1 MAAQGTRSKK
11 GRHWTSRLETA
22 KVWVFLA
29 QILVV
34 VLIVIMGIMDDLE
47 SIEKGYVDLPG
58 IVVPLALLVV
68 ALGFE
73 GLLFFVLLCLFRPKV
88 PDRIRDHRTASRAAL
103 GTAIASIV
111 VFVVLV
117 APPVTVLAQD
127 LAGREYTGHDDVF
140 EQILK
145 MRDYLNVT
153 EPKEARLVAA
163 GGASF
168 NVELYLGGSVTDGVL
183 MASERNVTL
192 YVRTFK
198 ADDTAEYVVLARGN
212 GTTGALDWTLTMDR
226 ELRPRLLIGVALPFL
241 ALGLVNAVW
250 YPVAKWRA
258 AKLEATYVTDQK
270 RVLRSKFKVEEAF
283 LIYEDGRLIAHN
295 SRRLKPERDKDIT
308 TGMLTAVQ
316 SFVTDTLMDEEK
328 GTLDQL
334 KYGNLSILVE
344 PQGKINLAIIIS
356 GEETPVLR
364 QGMRNIIAYI
374 NKRYELFLEDWD
386 GDIDRFRDVKRYI
399 GHLVSTGTEEKV
411 MPDEV
416 FLIHRDGRLIAHQT
430 SRLEPSI
437 DNVLLQQWVSECLG
451 AVRAAMDDPSIPIIQ
466 GATVT
471 DTPVIF
477 EYNSYLCLA
486 HMTARPGS
494 EQLREH
500 MSDILGDIDTK
511 YRDHLYTWDGQT
523 TELTEI
529 KVMLEAVFTLPDG
542 E

>member
-1 MAAQGTRSKK
+1 MTTGGTSPKRSK
-11 GRHWTSRLETA
+11 HWTSRLETA
-22 KVWVFLA
+22 KVWIFLA

-34 VLIVIMGIMDDLE
+34 ILIVIMGIMDDLE
-47 SIEKGYVDLPG
+47 SIEKGYIDLPA
-58 IVVPLALLVV
+58 ILVPLALLVV

-88 PDRIRDHRTASRAAL
+88 PDRIRDHRTAARAAL

-127 LAGREYTGHDDVF
+127 LAGREYTAHDDVF
-140 EQILK
+140 EELLK
-145 MRDYLNVT
+145 TRDYLNVT
-153 EPKEARLVAA
+153 EPKEARLAA
-163 GGASF
+163 AEGARF
-168 NVELYLGGSVTDGVL
+168 DVELYLGGSVTDGVL
-183 MASERNVTL
+183 LASERNVTL
-192 YVRTFK
+192 YVHPFE

-212 GTTGALDWTLTMDR
+212 GTTSALDWSLTMDR
-226 ELRPRLLIGVALPFL
+226 ELRPRLLIGVALPLL

-250 YPVAKWRA
+250 YPAVKWRA
-258 AKLEATYVTDQK
+258 ARLEATYVTDQK
-270 RVLRSKFKVEEAF
+270 RALRSKFKVEEAF

-316 SFVTDTLMDEEK
+316 AFVTDTLMDEEK

-344 PQGKINLAIIIS
+344 PQGKVNLAIIIS

-364 QGMRNIIAYI
+364 QGMRNIVAYI
-374 NKRYELFLEDWD
+374 NKRYSLFLEDWD
-386 GDIDRFRDVKRYI
+386 GDIGRFRDVKRYI
-399 GHLVSTGTEEKV
+399 GHLVSTGAEEKV
-411 MPDEV
+411 VPDEV

-437 DNVLLQQWVSECLG
+437 DNALLQQWVAECLG
-451 AVRAAMDDPSIPIIQ
+451 AVRSAMDDPSIPIIQ
-466 GATVT
+466 GATVA
-471 DTPVIF
+471 DTPVTF

-486 HMTARPGS
+486 HMSTAGGT
-494 EQLREH
+494 EQRREH

-511 YRDHLYTWDGQT
+511 YRDALYTWDGQT
-523 TELTEI
+523 TELTEV
-529 KVMLEAVFTLPDG
+529 KVMLEAVFTPPEEG
-542 E
+542 